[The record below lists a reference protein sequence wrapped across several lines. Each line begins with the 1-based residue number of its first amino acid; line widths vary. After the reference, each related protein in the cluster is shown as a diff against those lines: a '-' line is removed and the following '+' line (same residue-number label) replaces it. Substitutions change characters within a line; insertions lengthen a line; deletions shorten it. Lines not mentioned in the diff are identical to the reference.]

1 MRHLLFS
8 TPDLA
13 LEIVE
18 RIQKSETT
26 ERNNAPALTRDIFG
40 PDALPFPELLKTEE
54 FVKVC
59 SAIDLLIDE
68 GRIHFNDGSGEL
80 YLTGRGE

>member
-13 LEIVE
+13 VEIVE

-59 SAIDLLIDE
+59 SAIDLLIEE
-68 GRIHFNDGSGEL
+68 GNIFFNGETGEL
-80 YLTGRGE
+80 RLLGGSE